1 MIVILLFSSRAFQP
15 VYDPG
20 MAPSKT
26 GLNAEIRDLYRLP
39 PEQFTAA
46 RNALSARLRKEK
58 RADDAAEVKALPK
71 PTPSAWAVNALFE
84 HQGQKMD
91 ALLAAGKRARAAQ
104 REAVSGRGTESLR
117 EAIRLARGLA
127 DELRWEAAQI
137 LSEGGRAPSRT
148 LVERI
153 AANLQAV
160 AFSPV
165 AAEEASR
172 GWLSRDLDPPG
183 FEVLAGMPLG
193 GAPVADLASRRPR
206 PEPRREDR
214 QEEKKARPQ
223 KEEPKKKEK
232 APAPPP
238 RRTIL
243 PMPHR
248 PSREEVQEAEEKR
261 RREAAEQA
269 RQEKEAERQRRRIA
283 VAEERVDRARAE
295 ADPLREEAERLEAEA
310 AEARRHAEH
319 AEQAAGRARD
329 KADRAAER
337 LARAEQELRRTREE
351 GRAP

>member
-1 MIVILLFSSRAFQP
+1 
-15 VYDPG
+15 
-20 MAPSKT
+20 MASPKT

-39 PEQFTAA
+39 PEEFTAA
-46 RNALSARLRKEK
+46 RNALSTRLRKEK
-58 RADDAAEVKALPK
+58 RADDAAEVKSLPK

-104 REAVSGRGTESLR
+104 REAVSGRGAESLR

-137 LSEGGRAPSRT
+137 LSQHGRAPSRT

-160 AFSPV
+160 AFSPA

-183 FEVLAGMPLG
+183 FEVLAGLQVAG
-193 GAPVADLASRRPR
+193 SPVVDLASRRPV
-206 PEPRREDR
+206 
-214 QEEKKARPQ
+214 EKAKP
-223 KEEPKKKEK
+223 KEEEERAPSPRKKV
-232 APAPPP
+232 
-238 RRTIL
+238 L
-243 PMPHR
+243 PMPRH
-248 PSREEVQEAEEKR
+248 PSRDQVREKARAVEEER

-283 VAEERVDRARAE
+283 VAEEKVEHARAE
-295 ADPLREEAERLEAEA
+295 ADPLRQEAERLESEA
-310 AEARRHAEH
+310 AEARRNAEK
-319 AEQAAGRARD
+319 AEQAAGKARER
-329 KADRAAER
+329 ADRAVER
-337 LARAEQELRRTREE
+337 LTRAQEELHRVQEE